1 MQHDIE
7 QARHFLTLLD
17 EAEENFT
24 FQTFDDDKKRIKQ
37 RQEYNKSIG
46 KKDSD
51 PLAKWLHGTLEQHWD
66 ELCSLNKK
74 RAGVFVMF
82 NAGNGKGRNNNSV
95 TRIRG
100 VFNEN
105 DNGLP
110 EGVQHPIEANIVVET
125 SPGKT
130 HHYFLC
136 DGIELSEW
144 ESIQAR
150 MIVDYGSD
158 EAAKGLSRV
167 LRLPGFYHCK
177 DKPFKVE
184 IIHESGSQTY
194 SKDSLLKAFPPYV
207 NGVKKD
213 KVINNLVTNNTANE
227 KLVLELRSALNYL
240 SSENYQD
247 WIDIGQALHGL
258 GNVGMGLWFDWS
270 SGYAAFDR
278 NEAVAKW
285 NSFHPNKINYKSVFH
300 KAQTMGW
307 VNVAKNKKINEAIII
322 DGDEDEPETQEWI
335 PNLSSEIDYII
346 PFPGLARDIQQWILS
361 ASIYPQPAVAFAAAL
376 SILGVCIGRNIAYE
390 NIKGNN
396 MFIAMAESGEGKDW
410 PLKVTEQ
417 ILNAAGVD
425 SVSSAKEG
433 SGASI
438 TESLDQHKSM
448 LLLIDEFGEYL
459 SSINGKSS
467 NQYSKEVIRIMT
479 EVYTSCSSKFVGKKT
494 KGNEPLTII
503 EPNLCVLALSTEERV
518 FNGLSTSDLA
528 NGSLAR
534 YFILFGE
541 TGLLPRRV
549 KRKDTIV
556 PEHIIN
562 GLKALISEY
571 DMPYFVKSKQLDVT
585 DEYDDEKYDLA
596 YRTKIK
602 SNEIRKNG
610 GDKVAFIPMYN
621 RIAVRCVSHAM
632 LIDQCRDIAVLRWL
646 EALELKSID
655 VFMKKFLHL
664 GSDNEDER
672 LAKLLQAKIKESGR
686 KGICKGDLTRLTQ
699 QIKPNIRKALIE
711 ELLDCGLISVKQV
724 IVGKSQKAKVF
735 YYWNK

>member
-1 MQHDIE
+1 MHMQHDIE
-7 QARHFLTLLD
+7 QAHHFLTLLD
-17 EAEENFT
+17 ETEEQFT

-37 RQEYNKSIG
+37 RQEHNKSIG
-46 KKDSD
+46 AKDSD
-51 PLAKWLHGTLEQHWD
+51 PLAKWLHGTLDQHW
-66 ELCSLNKK
+66 ETLCDLNKK
-74 RAGVFVMF
+74 RAGIFVMF

-105 DNGLP
+105 DKGLP

-144 ESIQAR
+144 EPIQAR
-150 MIVDYGSD
+150 MIANYGSD

-177 DKPFKVE
+177 NKPFKVS
-184 IIHESGSQTY
+184 IIHESGGQTY
-194 SKDSLLKAFPPYV
+194 GKEALIKAFPPYI

-213 KVINNLVTNNTANE
+213 KVIDKIDICTVDE

-240 SSENYQD
+240 SSENYHD

-258 GNVGMGLWFDWS
+258 GNAGMGLWFDWS
-270 SGYAAFDR
+270 SGYAEFDR
-278 NEAVAKW
+278 NEAITKW
-285 NSFHPNKINYKSVFH
+285 NSFKPDKIGYKSVFH
-300 KAQTMGW
+300 KAQAAGW
-307 VNVAKNKKINEAIII
+307 VNVAKNNKNNNDVEKE
-322 DGDEDEPETQEWI
+322 ERPETQEWI

-410 PLKVTEQ
+410 PLKITEQ
-417 ILNAAGVD
+417 ILNAAGVTA
-425 SVSSAKEG
+425 VSSAKEG

-479 EVYTSCSSKFVGKKT
+479 EVYTSCSSQFVGKKT
-494 KGNEPLTII
+494 KGNEPLKII

-541 TGLLPRRV
+541 SGLLPRRV

-556 PEHIIN
+556 PDHIID
-562 GLKALISEY
+562 GLKALIAEY
-571 DMPYFVKSKQLDVT
+571 DLPHFLKSKQLDVT
-585 DEYDDEKYDLA
+585 DAYDDEKYDLA
-596 YRTKIK
+596 YRTKVK

-632 LIDQCRDIAVLRWL
+632 LIDQCKDIAVLRWL
-646 EALELKSID
+646 ETLELKSID

-672 LAKLLQAKIKESGR
+672 LAKLLQAKIKESGK

-711 ELLDCGLISVKQV
+711 ELLDCGLISASNV
-724 IVGKSQKAKVF
+724 IVGNSQRAKVF